1 VAVAI
6 VTVVGLGGRIQKLTL
21 TAQTQVGALAA
32 GVARAIPGVRTIRAA
47 GATDREIDELSV
59 LAGDALPARLQ
70 GSDGG
75 TSAWAAMLKLWNSGA
90 DASLASKCPPAIEA
104 GLYCLRGTATLD
116 KLFAQGRPALLHLRT
131 KNGISD
137 WALLLGADAVRA
149 RVRIGTTTFDVDRV
163 ALQQAWTGEYA
174 ALWRGPETLAEPTTP
189 DGRGPA
195 VDWVH
200 AHLAPAYTGPA
211 VLDAAMRDAVRAF
224 QQSRGLA
231 TDGVIGPET
240 LLALGAQDPGPR
252 LKTQLH

>member
-1 VAVAI
+1 MADELI
-6 VTVVGLGGRIQKLTL
+6 MVTSVMVKPPTIPGSASGNSTCQMMCQRRQPMACAASIRPWSTSRKLTS
-21 TAQTQVGALAA
+21 A
-32 GVARAIPGVRTIRAA
+32 IRA
-47 GATDREIDELSV
+47 
-59 LAGDALPARLQ
+59 
-70 GSDGG
+70 
-75 TSAWAAMLKLWNSGA
+75 
-90 DASLASKCPPAIEA
+90 
-104 GLYCLRGTATLD
+104 
-116 KLFAQGRPALLHLRT
+116 
-131 KNGISD
+131 KNGASD

-200 AHLAPAYTGPA
+200 AHLSPAYTGPA
-211 VLDAAMRDAVRAF
+211 VLDAAMREAVRTF